1 MGVIESNINFSMI
14 SVADKMDSKTATNTT
29 TPRSSDET
37 KATKSESDS
46 SESEPS
52 SESGSGRGSG
62 EDFESDSD
70 EKAAETDGCFTA
82 AFDGFFFK
90 IYFFYKSIHQ
100 KFID

>member
-1 MGVIESNINFSMI
+1 MGVIESTINFSI
-14 SVADKMDSKTATNTT
+14 SVADKMATNTT